1 MYRRYSKNSVSGLS
15 MNQRNSLRIRNIV
28 IVILVLIIGVLCVIG
43 IPAVSAKSGNRSLY
57 VQRIRSEYDEAIRYT
72 NTLSRNAG
80 ADSAGL
86 LAKIRSNVY
95 AMDVINTLSINQ
107 DGTAGTL
114 VPSVKLDSIL
124 NVIDQYQSIL
134 ITGMATGEQQTN
146 LLRELEEVGQILY
159 SAE

>member
-1 MYRRYSKNSVSGLS
+1 MYRRYSRDSVSGFS
-15 MNQRNSLRIRNIV
+15 MDQRKTLRVRNI
-28 IVILVLIIGVLCVIG
+28 IILILVIIIAVLCAVG
-43 IPAVSAKSGNRSLY
+43 IPALRSRSDNHTLF
-57 VQRIRSEYDEAIRYT
+57 VQRIRSECDEALRYT

-114 VPSVKLDSIL
+114 IPSADLTSVL
-124 NVIDQYQSIL
+124 NLIDQYQNVL

-146 LLRELEEVGQILY
+146 LLNSLESISSILY
-159 SAE
+159 SED